1 MAGRWARRIVLLV
14 ALLAAMGGGA
24 VLIGLRA
31 YDMPGPLAADA
42 QVVVPRGAV
51 ATIGNALAEAGV
63 VADPHAFALAASL
76 TSRNG
81 AVRAGEFA
89 FPAQASLR
97 QVLDILRTARPV
109 QRRITIPEGLTAA
122 QIVTLLDRAEGLVG
136 SVEAPTEG
144 TILPETYSFEFG
156 ATRASIIER
165 ARAAMDKAVAET
177 WAGRAEGL
185 PLATPRELVILASVV
200 ERETGKPEERARV
213 AAVFVNRLRRGM
225 PLQSDPTVAY
235 AASEGTGALDRPIS
249 RADLDREHPFNTY
262 RNAGL
267 PPGPIASPGLASLRA
282 AANPAQTEELYF
294 VADGTGGHTFSRTL
308 DEHNRAVARWRAI
321 ERERRSGG

>member
-1 MAGRWARRIVLLV
+1 MAGRWARRIVFLAALLV
-14 ALLAAMGGGA
+14 AMGGGA
-24 VLIGLRA
+24 ALIGLRA
-31 YDMPGPLAADA
+31 YDLPGPLAADA

-51 ATIGNALAEAGV
+51 AAIGTALADAGV

-81 AVRAGEFA
+81 PVRAGEFA

-122 QIVTLLDRAEGLVG
+122 QIVAVLDRTEGLTG
-136 SVEAPTEG
+136 SVAAPSEG
-144 TILPETYSFEFG
+144 TILPETYAFEFG
-156 ATRASIIER
+156 ATRASILER

-225 PLQSDPTVAY
+225 MLQSDPTVAY
-235 AASEGTGALDRPIS
+235 AASEGTGMLDRPIS

-262 RNAGL
+262 RNTGL

-282 AANPAQTEELYF
+282 VANPAQTEELYF
-294 VADGTGGHTFSRTL
+294 VADGSGGHTFSRTL